1 MPFKDAAGLPR
12 RNTARR
18 AQGLCTSLLPLGR
31 ASSRLPADSGRS
43 ACFLRVPPPRGDT
56 GPPPAPPVHPTSG
69 DSRRQPHLSGPRP
82 AVAESGSPSPATTHR
97 GKPAIPALP
106 SNNTLPWGGHRER
119 KAPFP
124 HWQGRRTS
132 HAARGP
138 DSSLFPSRMRG
149 VTRPRMWRWGAG
161 TTSPPAI
168 TSGARISPSLCE
180 TSFSTPHGGRRCMRP
195 CGEATGAPE
204 PLPRRR
210 TPTLRPSRS
219 SPPEAGPK
227 PGRAAAP
234 HSAPCAILSP
244 PSRPPPPR
252 GSGANTRG
260 RASKQ

>member
-1 MPFKDAAGLPR
+1 MP
-12 RNTARR
+12 
-18 AQGLCTSLLPLGR
+18 R
-31 ASSRLPADSGRS
+31 ASPSGTLPAAPRVFALPSSHSGE
-43 ACFLRVPPPRGDT
+43 RVLASPRIAGEARVSSVPLPPRGRHRS
-56 GPPPAPPVHPTSG
+56 PPVPPVHPTSG
-69 DSRRQPHLSGPRP
+69 GQPPTATPQQAAARCRPEWVALSRHDAPREARHP
-82 AVAESGSPSPATTHR
+82 RSPSD
-97 GKPAIPALP
+97 I
-106 SNNTLPWGGHRER
+106 TLPWRGHWER
-119 KAPFP
+119 KTPFP
-124 HWQGRRTS
+124 HWRGRRTS

-138 DSSLFPSRMRG
+138 DSSLLLSRMRG
-149 VTRPRMWRWGAG
+149 VTRPRTWRWGAG

-168 TSGARISPSLCE
+168 TSGARISPSLSE
-180 TSFSTPHGGRRCMRP
+180 TSFPAPHGGRRRTRP
-195 CGEATGAPE
+195 CEEATGAPD

>member
-1 MPFKDAAGLPR
+1 MFPP
-12 RNTARR
+12 
-18 AQGLCTSLLPLGR
+18 CPS
-31 ASSRLPADSGRS
+31 
-43 ACFLRVPPPRGDT
+43 PPRGDT
-56 GPPPAPPVHPTSG
+56 GPRRFRQCTQPQG
-69 DSRRQPHLSGPRP
+69 DSRRQPHLSRLRP
-82 AVAESGSPSPATTHR
+82 AVARSGSPSPATAHR

-106 SNNTLPWGGHRER
+106 SDITLPWRGHWER
-119 KAPFP
+119 KTPFP
-124 HWQGRRTS
+124 HWRGRRTS

-138 DSSLFPSRMRG
+138 DSSLLLSRMRG
-149 VTRPRMWRWGAG
+149 VTRPRTWRWGAG

-168 TSGARISPSLCE
+168 TSGARISPSLSE
-180 TSFSTPHGGRRCMRP
+180 TSFPAPHGGRRRTRP
-195 CGEATGAPE
+195 CEEATGAPD